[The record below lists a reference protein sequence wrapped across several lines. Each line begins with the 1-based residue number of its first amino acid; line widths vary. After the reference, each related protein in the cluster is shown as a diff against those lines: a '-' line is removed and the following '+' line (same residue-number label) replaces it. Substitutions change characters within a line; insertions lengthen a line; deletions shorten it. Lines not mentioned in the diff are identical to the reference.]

1 MGTKAGRLGVV
12 ADSGISLTM
21 PSGVIFH
28 HLARCELIARGEVRS
43 VAFLEASVYEQSG
56 TPGN

>member
-1 MGTKAGRLGVV
+1 MRTKAGRLGVV
-12 ADSGISLTM
+12 ADSGIGLTM
-21 PSGVIFH
+21 LSGVISY

-43 VAFLEASVYEQSG
+43 VAFLEAVYDQSG